1 MFGFALGS
9 VCVVTLEVFMGNRGI
24 LVLNCFGVT
33 AVVFGA
39 SDDMFFHL

>member
-1 MFGFALGS
+1 MFGFASGS
-9 VCVVTLEVFMGNRGI
+9 VCVTLGMFMGNTEM

-39 SDDMFFHL
+39 SDDVFFYL